1 MSDSIKLTLS
11 PTAMAQLQARAQQSG
26 RTVEAEAQAIVVHNL
41 APQSEETI
49 LDNLQQQLNSNAQR
63 QGHDGNP
70 VPIPTTAFKSNLQV
84 IWQRLKEIGRHFS
97 LGGLSVHEAREIGR
111 RY

>member
-1 MSDSIKLTLS
+1 MSDSIRLTLP

-41 APQSEETI
+41 APHPANTV
-49 LDNLQQQLNSNAQR
+49 LKNLHQQLAANAKQR
-63 QGHDGNP
+63 GHDGNP
-70 VPIPTTAFKSNLQV
+70 VPVEIPKIGPNLQL
-84 IWQRLKEIGRHFS
+84 IWQRLKEINQNFS
-97 LGGLSVHEAREIGR
+97 LGELSVREAREIGR